1 MKQAVIIVNHLTKS
15 FGKLKAV
22 DDISFTVAEG
32 EIVALLGPNGAG
44 KTTTIRCLTSLSKPD
59 SAQSI
64 SIAGLDLA
72 QNLHEARK
80 CIGVCPQE
88 LNLYKSATVQENL
101 ELQGYYYQ
109 LPKSECKRQ
118 VMNLLALMKL
128 QDKKHTLVKHLSG
141 GMMRRLQIAR
151 ALIAQPKVI
160 FLDEP
165 TVGLS
170 PESRNDLWN
179 YIRFLRGQGFSILLT
194 THYMEE
200 ADVLADRILIMNKG
214 KIIAEGTS
222 DDLKNRFVGNS
233 QALIKS
239 VDISSVVQKLQAL
252 NMIYTSV
259 NDQEIAIKSLIG
271 RFPDLFKQLDGL
283 EVTELTIKKPSLE
296 DVFLELTGTRIQSE
310 PVVSL
315 EALS

>member
-1 MKQAVIIVNHLTKS
+1 MKKAVIIVKNLSKT

-22 DDISFTVAEG
+22 DDISFTIFEG
-32 EIVALLGPNGAG
+32 EVVALLGPNGAG

-64 SIAGLDLA
+64 LIDGLDLT

-80 CIGVCPQE
+80 RIGVCPQE
-88 LNLYKSATVQENL
+88 LNLYKSATVIENL

-109 LPKSECKRQ
+109 LSKEESKKQAEK
-118 VMNLLALMKL
+118 LLKLINL
-128 QDKKHTLVKHLSG
+128 QDKKHILVKHLSG

-179 YIRFLRGQGFSILLT
+179 YIRFLRNQGFSILLT

-200 ADVLADRILIMNKG
+200 ADALADRVLIMNKG
-214 KIIAEGTS
+214 RIFAEGTS
-222 DDLKNRFVGNS
+222 EDLKSKFVGNS
-233 QALIKS
+233 QALIKAE
-239 VDISSVVQKLQAL
+239 DISTVTQKLQLL
-252 NMIYTSV
+252 NMVYTYVSDEEV
-259 NDQEIAIKSLIG
+259 SIKSLNG
-271 RFPDLFKQLDGL
+271 RFPELFKQLEGL
-283 EVTELTIKKPSLE
+283 EITELTIKKPSLE
-296 DVFLELTGTRIQSE
+296 DVFLELTGMRIQSE
-310 PVVSL
+310 QSTIK
-315 EALS
+315 EAL

>member
-1 MKQAVIIVNHLTKS
+1 MKKAVIIVKNLSKT

-22 DDISFTVAEG
+22 DDISFTIFEG
-32 EIVALLGPNGAG
+32 EVVALLGPNGAG

-64 SIAGLDLA
+64 LIDGLDLT

-80 CIGVCPQE
+80 RIGVCPQE
-88 LNLYKSATVQENL
+88 LNLYKSATVIENL

-109 LPKSECKRQ
+109 LSKEESKKQAEK
-118 VMNLLALMKL
+118 LLKLINL
-128 QDKKHTLVKHLSG
+128 QDKKHILVKHLSG

-179 YIRFLRGQGFSILLT
+179 YIRFLRNQGFSILLT

-200 ADVLADRILIMNKG
+200 ADALADRVLIMNKG
-214 KIIAEGTS
+214 RIIAEGTS
-222 DDLKNRFVGNS
+222 EDLKSKFVGNS
-233 QALIKS
+233 QALIKAE
-239 VDISSVVQKLQAL
+239 DISTVTQKLQLL
-252 NMIYTSV
+252 NMVYTYVSDEEV
-259 NDQEIAIKSLIG
+259 SIKSLNG
-271 RFPDLFKQLDGL
+271 RFPELFKQLEGL
-283 EVTELTIKKPSLE
+283 EITELTIKKPSLE
-296 DVFLELTGTRIQSE
+296 DVFLELTGMRIQSE
-310 PVVSL
+310 QSTIK
-315 EALS
+315 EAL